1 MTPLALTRRLQIA
14 ALSVALCAAWPAQA
28 DANLSEASLAV
39 SLAPV
44 ALSVGVVGATGV
56 ALSAVPVGLL
66 SAGTALVVVSVQ
78 VVGGATVWV
87 LERVSDGVRLSV
99 RTAGRLAEGSAVAAG
114 AAITVSVIGAGTL
127 LSASQCARAALAST
141 RKAAPPPSTL
151 KVVGVQVSKP
161 STRSVGGAK
170 VYVDWPAQ
178 GGLHTVMIEDASEA
192 LMRQPAHLSLTLAP
206 GRSHGWYV
214 LGWSVPGADAKG
226 QP

>member
-1 MTPLALTRRLQIA
+1 MAAQMPAGKGGRWAASAALGAVVVWVAVRWWLQARLDNNGWVLPPELALAIDPDVFIQRLQGIT
-14 ALSVALCAAWPAQA
+14 VAVLVVCGLLWWLLRSRSPQTVRRTLWGLLVAWVGVWLWGAI
-28 DANLSEASLAV
+28 SLAQNH
-39 SLAPV
+39 AN
-44 ALSVGVVGATGV
+44 
-56 ALSAVPVGLL
+56 
-66 SAGTALVVVSVQ
+66 
-78 VVGGATVWV
+78 
-87 LERVSDGVRLSV
+87 RLNL
-99 RTAGRLAEGSAVAAG
+99 TPTQTE
-114 AAITVSVIGAGTL
+114 
-127 LSASQCARAALAST
+127 
-141 RKAAPPPSTL
+141 TL